1 MCVGGSLFAL
11 HLATEGRILHDP
23 RGLLAQ
29 TLAKYRAP
37 VSYEPVWNQL
47 ELMAEIVGT
56 ERRYLP
62 PSPLG
67 VVRLA
72 LYLVRTAAIVEHIER
87 FGQPCFSLPVLAE
100 HLGRP
105 NLDELFARR
114 EDPRRLRWHRL
125 SEARA
130 QLASLLGHATI
141 TNPHGSL
148 EAFAV
153 NVDPASPLAAHAALR
168 LLGGSDTIGYG
179 DLLLDVLIPGN
190 V

>member
-1 MCVGGSLFAL
+1 
-11 HLATEGRILHDP
+11 
-23 RGLLAQ
+23 
-29 TLAKYRAP
+29 
-37 VSYEPVWNQL
+37 
-47 ELMAEIVGT
+47 VGT

-62 PSPLG
+62 PSPVG

-72 LYLVRTAAIVEHIER
+72 LYLVRTAAIVQHIER
-87 FGQPCFSLPVLAE
+87 FGRPCFSIPVLAE

-105 NLDELFARR
+105 DLEQLFAQR

-125 SEARA
+125 AEAQA
-130 QLASLLGHATI
+130 QLASLLGLASV

-148 EAFAV
+148 DAFAV
-153 NVDPASPLAAHAALR
+153 NVEQVSTLAAHAALR

-190 V
+190 D